1 MGSVHTQVALNCVEI
16 FQDQFVEESKTCT
29 AEKVPFF
36 SQKNSVLHTYIITN
50 PIATRCILFSS
61 IDFLGFKFFKTF
73 FLLFNSCDP
82 KSGQRCAKA
91 PECSRPAGWLKHSG
105 SGLTGYWAGVLSV
118 SCPFCPLFW
127 AVRAETPYICMLAA
141 WIRTHFYLIFSHDYI
156 IHYIKLSISLL
167 IRTSYTYNLS

>member
-1 MGSVHTQVALNCVEI
+1 MSKFSKISSLKKNLYCRKGAI
-16 FQDQFVEESKTCT
+16 FFT
-29 AEKVPFF
+29 EKP
-36 SQKNSVLHTYIITN
+36 SATYIITN

-61 IDFLGFKFFKTF
+61 IDFVGFKKLCFKTF
-73 FLLFNSCDP
+73 LYFSIVVTQNLGKGVRRRLSVA
-82 KSGQRCAKA
+82 GRL
-91 PECSRPAGWLKHSG
+91 AGWLKHSG